1 VCARWTPPIST
12 GCCRPD
18 GSAAVSD
25 AAPEY
30 WVERFRALDALLYR
44 YRHLW
49 QLRPFHHRLLP
60 WWETDTTLAEAL
72 QALDEAQLTALEGD
86 AEGRLHWLRPWLGD
100 AADLLS
106 QLVALPLLPGRRLDI
121 PARLDTGVP
130 GRKWQQITAF
140 AARMAPRVEQPVLE
154 WCAGKGHLGRLLAV
168 ADQRQVVSL
177 ERDATLC
184 AQGQRLAAGWGA
196 SMQFHEV
203 DVLGD
208 AAAHFL
214 PANGHAVALHACGDL
229 HTRLMTLWLSSR
241 CERLTLSPCCYDAIA
256 GDRYR
261 PVSREAASSRLRL
274 SRADLQFTQQETVT
288 GGRATRRRRQR
299 EILWRLAFDE
309 WQRNVTGIDRYLPLP
324 AVPYRLAR
332 GSFGGF
338 LRTAAAL
345 KALPPA
351 TDLDEHHWLQR
362 GLQRRD
368 LVRRIELVAHAFRR
382 PLEIWLVLDRALLLQ
397 EQGADVRLGT
407 FCDYAL
413 TPRNLLLDARQTQH
427 A

>member
-1 VCARWTPPIST
+1 MSN
-12 GCCRPD
+12 
-18 GSAAVSD
+18 
-25 AAPEY
+25 AAPTC
-30 WVERFRALDALLYR
+30 WAERFRALDALLYR
-44 YRHLW
+44 YRPLW
-49 QLRPFHHRLLP
+49 QLRPFHHRSLP
-60 WWETDTTLAEAL
+60 WWETETTLAEAL
-72 QALDEAQLTALEGD
+72 HALDEAQLTVLEGD
-86 AEGRLHWLRPWLGD
+86 MERRLRWLRPWLGD
-100 AADLLS
+100 AADRLS
-106 QLVALPLLPGRRLDI
+106 QLVALPELPGRRLDI

-140 AARMAPRVEQPVLE
+140 VARMAPGEEHPVLE

-168 ADQRQVVSL
+168 ADQRHVVSL
-177 ERDATLC
+177 EHNAMLC
-184 AQGQRLAAGWGA
+184 AQGQRLAAGWA
-196 SMQFHEV
+196 APMQFHAV

-256 GDRYR
+256 GERYR
-261 PVSREAASSRLRL
+261 PLSHEAASSGLRL
-274 SRADLQFTQQETVT
+274 TRADLQFTQQESVT
-288 GGRATRRRRQR
+288 GGRATQRRRQR
-299 EILWRLAFDE
+299 EVLWRLAFDE
-309 WQRNVTGIDRYLPLP
+309 WQRSVTGIDRYLPLP
-324 AVPYRLAR
+324 AVPYNITR

-345 KALPPA
+345 KALPPVENV
-351 TDLDEHHWLQR
+351 DEHHWLLR
-362 GLQRRD
+362 GMQRRD

-413 TPRNLLLDARQTQH
+413 TPRNLLLDARQVQH